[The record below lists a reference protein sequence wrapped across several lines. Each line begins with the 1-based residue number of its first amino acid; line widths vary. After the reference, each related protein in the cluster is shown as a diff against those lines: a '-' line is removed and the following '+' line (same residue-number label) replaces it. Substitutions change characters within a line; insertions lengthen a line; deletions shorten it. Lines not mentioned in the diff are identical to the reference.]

1 MQNFSYVNATSIE
14 QVPSLLG
21 RSWDDA
27 VVMAG
32 GTDLLGEMKDFAA
45 VPRRVVNLKSIEGLD
60 YIRQDDSALS
70 IGALTTLTDVL
81 NHDAVSKD
89 YTVLNQAVSVIAS
102 PQIRNMATLAGN
114 ILQRPRCWYYRSEDF
129 PCLKKGGARCYAVG
143 GVNTYHAI
151 FGSGPSYIVHPSDA
165 APALMALGATVKIH
179 GPRGGNEVVL
189 DDFFTLPEMN
199 IRRENILRP
208 NEIVTELTIPK
219 PEANSKGMYL
229 KVRERDSIDFAL
241 VSLAAQMTVVNGT
254 CERAKPRIWRRGARA
269 MARHR
274 GRAVPPGTQDHGIS
288 GGKRS
293 RGGGGRRQAH
303 AAQRI
308 QGGDREEPGQAG
320 RNGPG
325 SVSNPAQ
332 QARSLSWHNPYAGT

>member
-45 VPRRVVNLKSIEGLD
+45 VPKRVVNLKSIEGLD
-60 YIRQDDSALS
+60 YIRQDDGVTS

-81 NHDAVSKD
+81 ENDAVSRD
-89 YTVLNQAVSVIAS
+89 YPVLHQAVSVIAS

-114 ILQRPRCWYYRSEDF
+114 ILQRPRCWYYRSEEF

-165 APALMALGATVKIH
+165 APALMALDATVKIH
-179 GPRGGNEVVL
+179 GPRGANEVVM
-189 DDFFTLPEMN
+189 DDFFTMPEMN

-208 NEIVTELTIPK
+208 NEVVTELTIPK
-219 PEANSKGMYL
+219 PEANSRGMYL
-229 KVRERDSIDFAL
+229 KVRERESIDFAL

-254 CERAKPRIWRRGARA
+254 CERASLVLGGVAPVPWRAVEAERYLRGRRITEARA
-269 MARHR
+269 ESAAEA
-274 GRAVPPGTQDHGIS
+274 AVEDAAPMPHNGYKVEIA
-288 GGKRS
+288 KNMVK
-293 RGGGGRRQAH
+293 QAVL
-303 AAQRI
+303 ALA
-308 QGGDREEPGQAG
+308 
-320 RNGPG
+320 
-325 SVSNPAQ
+325 S
-332 QARSLSWHNPYAGT
+332 

>member
-1 MQNFSYVNATSIE
+1 MRNFSYVNATSIE

-32 GTDLLGEMKDFAA
+32 GTDLLGEMKDYAA
-45 VPRRVVNLKSIEGLD
+45 VPERVVNLKSIEGLG
-60 YIRQDDSALS
+60 YIRQDDAGLR
-70 IGALTTLTDVL
+70 IGALATLTDVL
-81 NHDAVSKD
+81 DNRAVSQE
-89 YTVLNQAVSVIAS
+89 YPILHQAVSVIAS

-179 GPRGGNEVVL
+179 GPRGGKEEVM

-208 NEIVTELTIPK
+208 NEVVTELAIPK

-229 KVRERDSIDFAL
+229 KVRERESIDFAL

-254 CERAKPRIWRRGARA
+254 CERASLVLGGVAPIPWRAVEAEDYLRGRRITEARA
-269 MARHR
+269 ESAAEA
-274 GRAVPPGTQDHGIS
+274 AVEDAAPMPHNGYKVEIA
-288 GGKRS
+288 KNLVK
-293 RGGGGRRQAH
+293 QAVL
-303 AAQRI
+303 ALA
-308 QGGDREEPGQAG
+308 
-320 RNGPG
+320 
-325 SVSNPAQ
+325 S
-332 QARSLSWHNPYAGT
+332 

>member
-45 VPRRVVNLKSIEGLD
+45 VPRRVVNLKSIEGLG
-60 YIRQDDSALS
+60 YIRQADAALN

-81 NHDAVSKD
+81 NDGAVSKD
-89 YTVLNQAVSVIAS
+89 YAVLHQAISVIAS

-165 APALMALGATVKIH
+165 APALMALGGSVKIL
-179 GPRGGNEVVL
+179 GPSGGKEVAM

-208 NEIVTELTIPK
+208 NEIVTELSIPK
-219 PEANSKGMYL
+219 PAANSKGMYL

-241 VSLAAQMTVVNGT
+241 VSLAAQMTIENGT
-254 CERAKPRIWRRGARA
+254 CQQASLVFGGVAPVPWRAIEAERYLRGRRITESRAESAAEAAVEDAKPMPNNGYKVEIAKNLVKQ
-269 MARHR
+269 
-274 GRAVPPGTQDHGIS
+274 AVLALAS
-288 GGKRS
+288 
-293 RGGGGRRQAH
+293 
-303 AAQRI
+303 
-308 QGGDREEPGQAG
+308 
-320 RNGPG
+320 
-325 SVSNPAQ
+325 
-332 QARSLSWHNPYAGT
+332 

>member
-32 GTDLLGEMKDFAA
+32 GTDLVGEMKDYAA
-45 VPRRVVNLKSIEGLD
+45 VPKRVVNLKTISGLD
-60 YIRQDDSALS
+60 YIRQDDAGLR
-70 IGALTTLTDVL
+70 IGALATLTDVL
-81 NHDAVSKD
+81 THSAVAED
-89 YTVLNQAVSVIAS
+89 FRVLHQAVSVIAS

-165 APALMALGATVKIH
+165 APALMALGATVKIL
-179 GPRGGNEVVL
+179 GPRGEKEEAM

-208 NEIVTELTIPK
+208 NEVVTEITVPK

-229 KVRERDSIDFAL
+229 KVRERESIDFAL

-254 CERAKPRIWRRGARA
+254 CERASLVLGGVAPTPWRAVEAEDYIRGRRITEARA
-269 MARHR
+269 ESTAEA
-274 GRAVPPGTQDHGIS
+274 AVEDAAPMPHNGYKVEIA
-288 GGKRS
+288 KNLVK
-293 RGGGGRRQAH
+293 QAVL
-303 AAQRI
+303 ALA
-308 QGGDREEPGQAG
+308 
-320 RNGPG
+320 
-325 SVSNPAQ
+325 S
-332 QARSLSWHNPYAGT
+332 

>member
-45 VPRRVVNLKSIEGLD
+45 VPKRVVNLKSIEGLD
-60 YIRQDDSALS
+60 YIRQDDAALR
-70 IGALTTLTDVL
+70 IGALATLTDVL
-81 NHDAVSKD
+81 TSGDVTQD
-89 YTVLNQAVSVIAS
+89 YSALRQAVSVIAS

-165 APALMALGATVKIH
+165 APALMALDATVKIH
-179 GPRGGNEVVL
+179 GPRGGNEVVM

-219 PEANSKGMYL
+219 PEANSRGMYL
-229 KVRERDSIDFAL
+229 KVRERESIDFAL

-254 CERAKPRIWRRGARA
+254 CERASLVLGGVAPVPWRAVAAEQYLRGRRITEARA
-269 MARHR
+269 ESAAEA
-274 GRAVPPGTQDHGIS
+274 AVEDAKPMPNNSYKVEIA
-288 GGKRS
+288 KNLVK
-293 RGGGGRRQAH
+293 QAVL
-303 AAQRI
+303 ALA
-308 QGGDREEPGQAG
+308 
-320 RNGPG
+320 
-325 SVSNPAQ
+325 S
-332 QARSLSWHNPYAGT
+332 

>member
-45 VPRRVVNLKSIEGLD
+45 VPKRVVNLKSIEGLD
-60 YIRQDDSALS
+60 YIRQDDAATR

-81 NHDAVSKD
+81 DNGAVSQD
-89 YTVLNQAVSVIAS
+89 YPVLHQAVSVIAS

-165 APALMALGATVKIH
+165 APALMALDATVRIH
-179 GPRGGNEVVL
+179 GPRGEREVVM

-219 PEANSKGMYL
+219 PAANSKGMYL
-229 KVRERDSIDFAL
+229 KVRERESIDFAL

-254 CERAKPRIWRRGARA
+254 CERASLVFGGVAPVPWRAIEAERYL
-269 MARHR
+269 R
-274 GRAVPPGTQDHGIS
+274 GRRITESRAESAAEAAVEDAKPMPNNGYKVEIA
-288 GGKRS
+288 KNLVK
-293 RGGGGRRQAH
+293 QAVM
-303 AAQRI
+303 ALA
-308 QGGDREEPGQAG
+308 
-320 RNGPG
+320 
-325 SVSNPAQ
+325 S
-332 QARSLSWHNPYAGT
+332 

>member
-1 MQNFSYVNATSIE
+1 MRNFSYVNATSIE

-32 GTDLLGEMKDFAA
+32 GTDLVGEMKDYAA
-45 VPRRVVNLKSIEGLD
+45 VPKRVVNLKTIGGLD
-60 YIRQDDSALS
+60 YIRQDDAGMR
-70 IGALTTLTDVL
+70 IGALATLTDVL
-81 NHDAVSKD
+81 GHGAVSQD
-89 YTVLNQAVSVIAS
+89 YPVLHQAVSVIAS

-165 APALMALGATVKIH
+165 APALMALGASVNIH
-179 GPRGGNEVVL
+179 GPRGANEVAM
-189 DDFFTLPEMN
+189 DDFFTMPEMN

-208 NEIVTELTIPK
+208 NEIVTEITIPK
-219 PEANSKGMYL
+219 PEAKSRGMFL
-229 KVRERDSIDFAL
+229 KVRERESIDFAL

-254 CERAKPRIWRRGARA
+254 CERASLVLGGVAPVPWRAVEAEDYLRGRRITEARA
-269 MARHR
+269 ESTAEA
-274 GRAVPPGTQDHGIS
+274 AVEDAAPMPHNGYKVEIA
-288 GGKRS
+288 KNLVK
-293 RGGGGRRQAH
+293 QAVL
-303 AAQRI
+303 ALA
-308 QGGDREEPGQAG
+308 
-320 RNGPG
+320 
-325 SVSNPAQ
+325 S
-332 QARSLSWHNPYAGT
+332 

>member
-32 GTDLLGEMKDFAA
+32 GTDLVGEMKDYAA
-45 VPRRVVNLKSIEGLD
+45 VPKRVVNLKSIEGLD
-60 YIRQDDSALS
+60 YIRQDDAGMR
-70 IGALTTLTDVL
+70 IGALTTLTEVL
-81 NHDAVSKD
+81 DHGAVSQD
-89 YTVLNQAVSVIAS
+89 LPVLHQAVSVIAS

-165 APALMALGATVKIH
+165 APALMALGATVNIH
-179 GPRGGNEVVL
+179 GPRGANEVVL
-189 DDFFTLPEMN
+189 DDFFTMPEMN

-208 NEIVTELTIPK
+208 NEIVTEITIPK
-219 PEANSKGMYL
+219 PEANSRGMFL
-229 KVRERDSIDFAL
+229 KVRERESIDFAL
-241 VSLAAQMTVVNGT
+241 VSLAAQMTTVNGT
-254 CERAKPRIWRRGARA
+254 CERASLVLGGVAPIPWRAVEAEDYLRGRRITEARA
-269 MARHR
+269 ESAAEA
-274 GRAVPPGTQDHGIS
+274 AVEDAAPMPHNGYKVEIA
-288 GGKRS
+288 KNLVK
-293 RGGGGRRQAH
+293 QAVQAL
-303 AAQRI
+303 AA
-308 QGGDREEPGQAG
+308 
-320 RNGPG
+320 
-325 SVSNPAQ
+325 
-332 QARSLSWHNPYAGT
+332 

>member
-32 GTDLLGEMKDFAA
+32 GTDLVGEMKDYAA
-45 VPRRVVNLKSIEGLD
+45 VPKRVVNLKSIEGLD
-60 YIRQDDSALS
+60 YIRQDDAGLR

-81 NHDAVSKD
+81 EDSAVSQELP
-89 YTVLNQAVSVIAS
+89 VLHQAVSVIAS

-165 APALMALGATVKIH
+165 APALMALGATVHVH
-179 GPRGGNEVVL
+179 GPRGGDEVL
-189 DDFFTLPEMN
+189 MDDFFTMPEMN

-208 NEIVTELTIPK
+208 NEIVTEISIPK
-219 PEANSKGMYL
+219 PEANSKGMFL
-229 KVRERDSIDFAL
+229 KVRERESIDFAL

-254 CERAKPRIWRRGARA
+254 CERASLVLGGVAPIPWRAVEAEDYLRGRRITEARA
-269 MARHR
+269 ESAAEA
-274 GRAVPPGTQDHGIS
+274 AVEDAAPMPHNGYKVEIA
-288 GGKRS
+288 KNLVK
-293 RGGGGRRQAH
+293 QAV
-303 AAQRI
+303 
-308 QGGDREEPGQAG
+308 QALA
-320 RNGPG
+320 
-325 SVSNPAQ
+325 S
-332 QARSLSWHNPYAGT
+332 

>member
-1 MQNFSYVNATSIE
+1 MRNFSYVNATSIE

-32 GTDLLGEMKDFAA
+32 GTDLVGEMKDYAA
-45 VPRRVVNLKSIEGLD
+45 VPKRVVNLKSIEGLD
-60 YIRQDDSALS
+60 YIRQDDAGLR

-81 NHDAVSKD
+81 ENGAVSQD
-89 YTVLNQAVSVIAS
+89 LPVLHQAVSVIAS

-165 APALMALGATVKIH
+165 APALMALGATVKIL
-179 GPRGGNEVVL
+179 GPRGEKEEAM

-208 NEIVTELTIPK
+208 NEVVTEITVPK

-229 KVRERDSIDFAL
+229 KVRERESIDFAL

-254 CERAKPRIWRRGARA
+254 CERASLVLGGVAPVPWRALEAEDYLRGRRITEARA
-269 MARHR
+269 ESAAEA
-274 GRAVPPGTQDHGIS
+274 AVEDAAPMPHNGYKVEIA
-288 GGKRS
+288 KNLVK
-293 RGGGGRRQAH
+293 QAVL
-303 AAQRI
+303 ALA
-308 QGGDREEPGQAG
+308 
-320 RNGPG
+320 
-325 SVSNPAQ
+325 S
-332 QARSLSWHNPYAGT
+332 

>member
-45 VPRRVVNLKSIEGLD
+45 VPKRVVNLKSIEGLD
-60 YIRQDDSALS
+60 YIRQDDGVTS

-81 NHDAVSKD
+81 ENDAVSRD
-89 YTVLNQAVSVIAS
+89 YPVLHQAVSVIAS

-165 APALMALGATVKIH
+165 APALMALDATVKIH
-179 GPRGGNEVVL
+179 GPRGPKEVVM
-189 DDFFTLPEMN
+189 DDFFTMPEMN
-199 IRRENILRP
+199 IRRENVLRP
-208 NEIVTELTIPK
+208 NEVVTELTIPK
-219 PEANSKGMYL
+219 PEANSKGIYL
-229 KVRERDSIDFAL
+229 KVRERESIDFAL

-254 CERAKPRIWRRGARA
+254 CERASLVLGGVAPVPWRAVEAERYLRGRRITEARA
-269 MARHR
+269 ESAAEA
-274 GRAVPPGTQDHGIS
+274 AVEDAAPMPHNGYKVEIA
-288 GGKRS
+288 KNMVK
-293 RGGGGRRQAH
+293 QAVL
-303 AAQRI
+303 ALA
-308 QGGDREEPGQAG
+308 
-320 RNGPG
+320 
-325 SVSNPAQ
+325 S
-332 QARSLSWHNPYAGT
+332 

>member
-45 VPRRVVNLKSIEGLD
+45 VPKRVVNLKSIEGLD
-60 YIRQDDSALS
+60 YIRRDDAGLR

-81 NHDAVSKD
+81 NNDAVTRD
-89 YTVLNQAVSVIAS
+89 YPVLHQAVSVIAS

-165 APALMALGATVKIH
+165 APALMALDAAVKIH
-179 GPRGGNEVVL
+179 GPRGEREVVM

-208 NEIVTELTIPK
+208 NEIVTEMSIPK
-219 PEANSKGMYL
+219 PEANSRGMYL
-229 KVRERDSIDFAL
+229 KVRERESIDFAL
-241 VSLAAQMTVVNGT
+241 VSLAAQMAVADGT
-254 CERAKPRIWRRGARA
+254 CERASLVFGGVAPVPWRAIEAERYL
-269 MARHR
+269 R
-274 GRAVPPGTQDHGIS
+274 GRRITESRAESAAEAAVEDAAPMPHNGYKVEIA
-288 GGKRS
+288 KNLVK
-293 RGGGGRRQAH
+293 QAVL
-303 AAQRI
+303 ALA
-308 QGGDREEPGQAG
+308 
-320 RNGPG
+320 
-325 SVSNPAQ
+325 S
-332 QARSLSWHNPYAGT
+332 

>member
-32 GTDLLGEMKDFAA
+32 GTDLVGEMKDYAA
-45 VPRRVVNLKSIEGLD
+45 VPKRVVNLKSIEGLD
-60 YIRQDDSALS
+60 YIRQDDAGMR

-81 NHDAVSKD
+81 ENSAVSQD
-89 YTVLNQAVSVIAS
+89 LPVLHQAVSVIAS

-165 APALMALGATVKIH
+165 APALMALGATVNIH
-179 GPRGGNEVVL
+179 GPRGANEVVM
-189 DDFFTLPEMN
+189 DDFFTMPEMN

-208 NEIVTELTIPK
+208 NEIVTEITIPK
-219 PEANSKGMYL
+219 PEANSRGMFL
-229 KVRERDSIDFAL
+229 KVRERESIDFAL

-254 CERAKPRIWRRGARA
+254 CERASLVLGGVAPIPWRALEAEDYLRGRRITEARA
-269 MARHR
+269 ESAAEA
-274 GRAVPPGTQDHGIS
+274 AVEDAAPMPHNGYKVEIA
-288 GGKRS
+288 KNLVK
-293 RGGGGRRQAH
+293 QAVQAL
-303 AAQRI
+303 AA
-308 QGGDREEPGQAG
+308 
-320 RNGPG
+320 
-325 SVSNPAQ
+325 
-332 QARSLSWHNPYAGT
+332 

>member
-32 GTDLLGEMKDFAA
+32 GTDLVGEMKDYAA
-45 VPRRVVNLKSIEGLD
+45 VPKRVVNLKSIEGLD
-60 YIRQDDSALS
+60 YIRQDDAGLRV
-70 IGALTTLTDVL
+70 GALTTLTDVL
-81 NHDAVSKD
+81 GNSAVSQD
-89 YTVLNQAVSVIAS
+89 YPVLHQAVSVIAS

-165 APALMALGATVKIH
+165 APALMALGATVNIH
-179 GPRGGNEVVL
+179 GPRGANEVVL
-189 DDFFTLPEMN
+189 DDFFTMPEMN

-208 NEIVTELTIPK
+208 NEIVTEITIPK
-219 PEANSKGMYL
+219 PEANSKGMFL
-229 KVRERDSIDFAL
+229 KVRERESIDFAL

-254 CERAKPRIWRRGARA
+254 CERASLVLGGVAPIPWRALEAEDYLRGRRITEARA
-269 MARHR
+269 ESAAEA
-274 GRAVPPGTQDHGIS
+274 AVEDAAPMPHNGYKVEIA
-288 GGKRS
+288 KNLVK
-293 RGGGGRRQAH
+293 QAVQAL
-303 AAQRI
+303 AA
-308 QGGDREEPGQAG
+308 
-320 RNGPG
+320 
-325 SVSNPAQ
+325 
-332 QARSLSWHNPYAGT
+332 

>member
-60 YIRQDDSALS
+60 YIRQDDAALS

-81 NHDAVSKD
+81 DNGSVSTD
-89 YTVLNQAVSVIAS
+89 YPILHQAVSVIAS

-165 APALMALGATVKIH
+165 APALMALDATVKIH

-189 DDFFTLPEMN
+189 DEFFTLPEMN

-254 CERAKPRIWRRGARA
+254 CERASLVFGGVAPVPWRAIEAERYL
-269 MARHR
+269 R
-274 GRAVPPGTQDHGIS
+274 GRRITESRAESAAEAAVEDAKPMPHNGYKVEIA
-288 GGKRS
+288 KNLV
-293 RGGGGRRQAH
+293 RQAVMAL
-303 AAQRI
+303 AA
-308 QGGDREEPGQAG
+308 
-320 RNGPG
+320 
-325 SVSNPAQ
+325 
-332 QARSLSWHNPYAGT
+332 

>member
-1 MQNFSYVNATSIE
+1 MKNFSYINARSLE
-14 QVPSLLG
+14 QVPALLG

-32 GTDLLGEMKDFAA
+32 GTDLIGEMKDYSA
-45 VPRRVVNLKSIEGLD
+45 VPKRVVNLKTIDGLN
-60 YIRQDDSALS
+60 YIQQDAATLR
-70 IGALTTLTDVL
+70 IGALTTLTDILTNDVL
-81 NHDAVSKD
+81 TRE
-89 YTVLNQAVSVIAS
+89 YPVLRQAVSVIAS

-165 APALMALGATVKIH
+165 APALMALDATVKIL
-179 GPRGGNEVVL
+179 GPRGEKEVAL

-208 NEIVTELTIPK
+208 NEIVVELAVPK
-219 PEANSKGMYL
+219 IEPHSKGMYL

-241 VSLAAQMTVVNGT
+241 VSLAAQLTVQDGICQRASLVFGGVAPVPWRAIEAENYLRGRKIT
-254 CERAKPRIWRRGARA
+254 ESRAESAAEAAVEDAKPMPHNSYKVEIAKNL
-269 MARHR
+269 
-274 GRAVPPGTQDHGIS
+274 V
-288 GGKRS
+288 K
-293 RGGGGRRQAH
+293 QAIL
-303 AAQRI
+303 ALT
-308 QGGDREEPGQAG
+308 P
-320 RNGPG
+320 
-325 SVSNPAQ
+325 
-332 QARSLSWHNPYAGT
+332 

>member
-60 YIRQDDSALS
+60 YIRQDDAALS
-70 IGALTTLTDVL
+70 IGALATLTDVL
-81 NHDAVSKD
+81 DNGSVSTD
-89 YTVLNQAVSVIAS
+89 YPILHQAVSVIAS

-165 APALMALGATVKIH
+165 APALMALDATVKIH

-189 DDFFTLPEMN
+189 DEFFTLPEMN

-254 CERAKPRIWRRGARA
+254 CERASLVFGGVAPVPWRAIEAERYL
-269 MARHR
+269 R
-274 GRAVPPGTQDHGIS
+274 GRRITESRAESAAEAAVEDAKPMPHNGYKVEIA
-288 GGKRS
+288 KNLV
-293 RGGGGRRQAH
+293 RQAVMAL
-303 AAQRI
+303 AA
-308 QGGDREEPGQAG
+308 
-320 RNGPG
+320 
-325 SVSNPAQ
+325 
-332 QARSLSWHNPYAGT
+332 

>member
-1 MQNFSYVNATSIE
+1 MRNFSYVNATSIE

-32 GTDLLGEMKDFAA
+32 GTDLVGEMKDYAA
-45 VPRRVVNLKSIEGLD
+45 VPKRVVNLKTIDGLD
-60 YIRQDDSALS
+60 YIRQDEAGLR

-81 NHDAVSKD
+81 THSAVSQD
-89 YTVLNQAVSVIAS
+89 YPALSQAVAVIAS

-179 GPRGGNEVVL
+179 GPRGGNEVVM

-208 NEIVTELTIPK
+208 NEIVTEITVPT
-219 PEANSKGMYL
+219 PEANSRGMYL
-229 KVRERDSIDFAL
+229 KVRERESIDFAL

-254 CERAKPRIWRRGARA
+254 CERASLVLGGVAPIPWRAVEAEDYIRGRRITEARA
-269 MARHR
+269 ESTAEA
-274 GRAVPPGTQDHGIS
+274 AVEDAAPMPHNGYKVEIA
-288 GGKRS
+288 KNLVK
-293 RGGGGRRQAH
+293 QAVL
-303 AAQRI
+303 ALA
-308 QGGDREEPGQAG
+308 
-320 RNGPG
+320 
-325 SVSNPAQ
+325 S
-332 QARSLSWHNPYAGT
+332 

>member
-32 GTDLLGEMKDFAA
+32 GTDLVGEMKDYAA
-45 VPRRVVNLKSIEGLD
+45 VPKRVVNLKSIEGLD
-60 YIRQDDSALS
+60 YIRQDDAGLR

-81 NHDAVSKD
+81 ESDAVSQELP
-89 YTVLNQAVSVIAS
+89 VLHQAVSVIAS
-102 PQIRNMATLAGN
+102 PQIRNMATLTGN

-165 APALMALGATVKIH
+165 APALMALGATVNIH

-189 DDFFTLPEMN
+189 DDFFTMPEMN

-208 NEIVTELTIPK
+208 NEIVTEITIPK

-229 KVRERDSIDFAL
+229 KVRERESIDFAL

-254 CERAKPRIWRRGARA
+254 CERASLVLGGVAPIPWRAVEAEDYLRGRRITEARA
-269 MARHR
+269 ESAAEA
-274 GRAVPPGTQDHGIS
+274 AVEDAAPMPHNGYKVEIA
-288 GGKRS
+288 KNLVK
-293 RGGGGRRQAH
+293 QAVL
-303 AAQRI
+303 ALA
-308 QGGDREEPGQAG
+308 
-320 RNGPG
+320 
-325 SVSNPAQ
+325 S
-332 QARSLSWHNPYAGT
+332 

>member
-45 VPRRVVNLKSIEGLD
+45 VPKRVVNLKTIDGLS
-60 YIRQDDSALS
+60 YIRQDDAALS

-81 NHDAVSKD
+81 SSGAATEG
-89 YTVLNQAVSVIAS
+89 YPVLRQAVSVIAS

-179 GPRGGNEVVL
+179 GPRGENEVAM

-229 KVRERDSIDFAL
+229 KVRERESIDFAL

-254 CERAKPRIWRRGARA
+254 CEQASLVFGGVAPVPWRAVEAERYLRGRRITEARAESAAEAAVEDAKPMPHNGYKVEIAKNLVKQ
-269 MARHR
+269 
-274 GRAVPPGTQDHGIS
+274 AVLALAS
-288 GGKRS
+288 
-293 RGGGGRRQAH
+293 
-303 AAQRI
+303 
-308 QGGDREEPGQAG
+308 
-320 RNGPG
+320 
-325 SVSNPAQ
+325 
-332 QARSLSWHNPYAGT
+332 

>member
-32 GTDLLGEMKDFAA
+32 GTDLVGEMKDYAA
-45 VPRRVVNLKSIEGLD
+45 VPKRVVNLKSIEGLD
-60 YIRQDDSALS
+60 YIRQDDAGLR

-81 NHDAVSKD
+81 ENSAVSQELP
-89 YTVLNQAVSVIAS
+89 VLHQAVSVIAS

-165 APALMALGATVKIH
+165 APALMALGATVHVH
-179 GPRGGNEVVL
+179 GPRGGDEVL
-189 DDFFTLPEMN
+189 MDDFFTMPEMN

-208 NEIVTELTIPK
+208 NEIVTEISIPK
-219 PEANSKGMYL
+219 PEANSKGMFL
-229 KVRERDSIDFAL
+229 KVRERESIDFAL
-241 VSLAAQMTVVNGT
+241 VSLAAQMTMVNGT
-254 CERAKPRIWRRGARA
+254 CERASLVLGGVAPIPWRAVEAEDYLRGRRITEARA
-269 MARHR
+269 ESAAEA
-274 GRAVPPGTQDHGIS
+274 AVEDAAPMPHNGYKVEIA
-288 GGKRS
+288 KNLVK
-293 RGGGGRRQAH
+293 QAVQVL
-303 AAQRI
+303 A
-308 QGGDREEPGQAG
+308 
-320 RNGPG
+320 
-325 SVSNPAQ
+325 S
-332 QARSLSWHNPYAGT
+332 

>member
-45 VPRRVVNLKSIEGLD
+45 VPKRVVNLKSIEGLD
-60 YIRQDDSALS
+60 YIRQDDAALR
-70 IGALTTLTDVL
+70 IGALATLTDVL
-81 NHDAVSKD
+81 TSGDVTQD
-89 YTVLNQAVSVIAS
+89 YSALRQAVSVIAS

-165 APALMALGATVKIH
+165 APALMALDATVKIH
-179 GPRGGNEVVL
+179 GPRGGNEVVM

-219 PEANSKGMYL
+219 PEANSRGMYL
-229 KVRERDSIDFAL
+229 KVRERESIDFAL

-254 CERAKPRIWRRGARA
+254 CERASLVLGGVAPVPWRAVAAEQYLRGRKITEARA
-269 MARHR
+269 ESAAEA
-274 GRAVPPGTQDHGIS
+274 AVEDAKPMPNNSYKVEIA
-288 GGKRS
+288 KNLVK
-293 RGGGGRRQAH
+293 QAVL
-303 AAQRI
+303 ALA
-308 QGGDREEPGQAG
+308 
-320 RNGPG
+320 
-325 SVSNPAQ
+325 S
-332 QARSLSWHNPYAGT
+332 

>member
-1 MQNFSYVNATSIE
+1 MRNFSYVNATSIE

-32 GTDLLGEMKDFAA
+32 GTDLVGEMKDYAA
-45 VPRRVVNLKSIEGLD
+45 VPKRVVNLKSIEGLD
-60 YIRQDDSALS
+60 YIRQDDAGLR

-81 NHDAVSKD
+81 ENGAVSQD
-89 YTVLNQAVSVIAS
+89 LPVLHQAVSVIAS

-165 APALMALGATVKIH
+165 APALMALGATVKIL
-179 GPRGGNEVVL
+179 GPRGEKEEAM

-208 NEIVTELTIPK
+208 NEIVTEITIPK
-219 PEANSKGMYL
+219 PEANSRGMFL
-229 KVRERDSIDFAL
+229 KVRERESIDFAL

-254 CERAKPRIWRRGARA
+254 CERASLVLGGVAPVPWRAVEAEDYLRGRRITEARA
-269 MARHR
+269 ESTAEA
-274 GRAVPPGTQDHGIS
+274 AVEDAAPMPHNGYKVEIA
-288 GGKRS
+288 KNLVK
-293 RGGGGRRQAH
+293 QAVL
-303 AAQRI
+303 ALA
-308 QGGDREEPGQAG
+308 
-320 RNGPG
+320 
-325 SVSNPAQ
+325 S
-332 QARSLSWHNPYAGT
+332 

>member
-60 YIRQDDSALS
+60 YIRQDDAALS

-165 APALMALGATVKIH
+165 APALMALDATVKIH

-254 CERAKPRIWRRGARA
+254 CERASLVFGGVAPVPWRAIEAERYL
-269 MARHR
+269 R
-274 GRAVPPGTQDHGIS
+274 GRRITESRAESAAEAAVEDAKPMPHNGYKVEIA
-288 GGKRS
+288 KNLV
-293 RGGGGRRQAH
+293 RQAVMAL
-303 AAQRI
+303 AA
-308 QGGDREEPGQAG
+308 
-320 RNGPG
+320 
-325 SVSNPAQ
+325 
-332 QARSLSWHNPYAGT
+332 

>member
-32 GTDLLGEMKDFAA
+32 GTDLVGEMKDYAA
-45 VPRRVVNLKSIEGLD
+45 VPKRVVNLKSIEGLD
-60 YIRQDDSALS
+60 YIRQDDTGMR

-81 NHDAVSKD
+81 ADSAVSQD
-89 YTVLNQAVSVIAS
+89 YPVLHQAVSVIAS

-165 APALMALGATVKIH
+165 APALMALGATVNIH
-179 GPRGGNEVVL
+179 GPRGANEVVL
-189 DDFFTLPEMN
+189 DDFFTMPEMN

-208 NEIVTELTIPK
+208 NEIVTEISIPK
-219 PEANSKGMYL
+219 PEANSRGMFL
-229 KVRERDSIDFAL
+229 KVRERESIDFAL

-254 CERAKPRIWRRGARA
+254 CERASLVLGGVAPIPWRAVEAEVYLRGRRITEARA
-269 MARHR
+269 ESAAEA
-274 GRAVPPGTQDHGIS
+274 AVEDAAPMPHNGYKVEIA
-288 GGKRS
+288 KNLVK
-293 RGGGGRRQAH
+293 QAVQAL
-303 AAQRI
+303 AA
-308 QGGDREEPGQAG
+308 
-320 RNGPG
+320 
-325 SVSNPAQ
+325 
-332 QARSLSWHNPYAGT
+332 

>member
-21 RSWDDA
+21 NSWDDA

-45 VPRRVVNLKSIEGLD
+45 VPKRVVNLKSIEGLD
-60 YIRQDDSALS
+60 YIRQDDAALR

-81 NHDAVSKD
+81 NDGAVSKD
-89 YTVLNQAVSVIAS
+89 YPILHQAVSVIAS

-165 APALMALGATVKIH
+165 APALMALDATVKIH
-179 GPRGGNEVVL
+179 GPRGGNEVVM

-229 KVRERDSIDFAL
+229 KVRERESIDFAL

-254 CERAKPRIWRRGARA
+254 CERASLVLGGVAPVPWRAVA
-269 MARHR
+269 AEQYLR
-274 GRAVPPGTQDHGIS
+274 GRRITESRAESAAEAAVEDAKPMPNNSYKVEIA
-288 GGKRS
+288 KNLVK
-293 RGGGGRRQAH
+293 QAVL
-303 AAQRI
+303 ALA
-308 QGGDREEPGQAG
+308 
-320 RNGPG
+320 
-325 SVSNPAQ
+325 S
-332 QARSLSWHNPYAGT
+332 

>member
-45 VPRRVVNLKSIEGLD
+45 VPKRVVNLKSIEGLD
-60 YIRQDDSALS
+60 YIRQDDGVTS

-81 NHDAVSKD
+81 ENDAVSRD
-89 YTVLNQAVSVIAS
+89 YPVLHQAVSVIAS

-165 APALMALGATVKIH
+165 APALMALDATVKIH
-179 GPRGGNEVVL
+179 GPRGANEVVM
-189 DDFFTLPEMN
+189 DDFFTMPEMN

-208 NEIVTELTIPK
+208 NEVVTELTIPK

-229 KVRERDSIDFAL
+229 KVRERESIDFAL

-254 CERAKPRIWRRGARA
+254 CERAALVLGGVAPVPWRAVEAERYLRGRRITEARA
-269 MARHR
+269 ESAAEA
-274 GRAVPPGTQDHGIS
+274 AVEDAAPMPHNGYKVEIA
-288 GGKRS
+288 KNMVK
-293 RGGGGRRQAH
+293 QAVL
-303 AAQRI
+303 ALA
-308 QGGDREEPGQAG
+308 
-320 RNGPG
+320 
-325 SVSNPAQ
+325 S
-332 QARSLSWHNPYAGT
+332 

>member
-45 VPRRVVNLKSIEGLD
+45 VPKRVVNLKSIEGLD
-60 YIRQDDSALS
+60 YIRQDDGVTS

-81 NHDAVSKD
+81 ENDAVSRD
-89 YTVLNQAVSVIAS
+89 YPVLHQAVSVIAS

-165 APALMALGATVKIH
+165 APALMALDATVKIH
-179 GPRGGNEVVL
+179 GPRGAKEVVM
-189 DDFFTLPEMN
+189 DDFFTMPEMN

-208 NEIVTELTIPK
+208 NEVVTELTIPK

-229 KVRERDSIDFAL
+229 KVRERESIDFAL

-254 CERAKPRIWRRGARA
+254 CERAALVLGGVAPVPWRAVEAERYLRGRRITEARA
-269 MARHR
+269 ESAAEA
-274 GRAVPPGTQDHGIS
+274 AVEDAAPMPHNGYKVEIA
-288 GGKRS
+288 KNMVK
-293 RGGGGRRQAH
+293 QAVL
-303 AAQRI
+303 ALA
-308 QGGDREEPGQAG
+308 
-320 RNGPG
+320 
-325 SVSNPAQ
+325 S
-332 QARSLSWHNPYAGT
+332 

>member
-1 MQNFSYVNATSIE
+1 MRNFSYVNATSIE

-32 GTDLLGEMKDFAA
+32 GTDLVGEMKDYAA
-45 VPRRVVNLKSIEGLD
+45 VPKRVVNLKSIEGLD
-60 YIRQDDSALS
+60 YIRQDDAGLR

-81 NHDAVSKD
+81 ENSAVSQELP
-89 YTVLNQAVSVIAS
+89 VLHQAVSVIAS

-165 APALMALGATVKIH
+165 APALMALGATVHVH
-179 GPRGGNEVVL
+179 GPRGGDEVL
-189 DDFFTLPEMN
+189 MDDFFTMPEMN

-208 NEIVTELTIPK
+208 NEIVTEISIPK

-229 KVRERDSIDFAL
+229 KVRERESIDFAL

-254 CERAKPRIWRRGARA
+254 CERASLVLGGVAPIPWRAVEAEDYLRGRRITEARA
-269 MARHR
+269 ESAAEAAVEDAAPMPHNGYKVEIAKNLVKQAV
-274 GRAVPPGTQDHGIS
+274 RALAS
-288 GGKRS
+288 
-293 RGGGGRRQAH
+293 
-303 AAQRI
+303 
-308 QGGDREEPGQAG
+308 
-320 RNGPG
+320 
-325 SVSNPAQ
+325 
-332 QARSLSWHNPYAGT
+332 

>member
-1 MQNFSYVNATSIE
+1 MRNFSYVNATSIE

-32 GTDLLGEMKDFAA
+32 GTDLVGEMKDYAA
-45 VPRRVVNLKSIEGLD
+45 VPKRVVNLKSIEGLD
-60 YIRQDDSALS
+60 YIRQDDAGLR
-70 IGALTTLTDVL
+70 IGALATLTDVL
-81 NHDAVSKD
+81 ENSAVSQELP
-89 YTVLNQAVSVIAS
+89 VLHQAVSVIAS

-165 APALMALGATVKIH
+165 APALMALGATVHVH
-179 GPRGGNEVVL
+179 GPRGGDEVL
-189 DDFFTLPEMN
+189 MDDFFTMPEMN

-208 NEIVTELTIPK
+208 NEIVTEISIPK

-229 KVRERDSIDFAL
+229 KVRERESIDFAL

-254 CERAKPRIWRRGARA
+254 CERASLVLGGVAPIPWRAVEAEDYLRGRRITEARA
-269 MARHR
+269 ESAAEA
-274 GRAVPPGTQDHGIS
+274 AVEDAAPMPHNGYKVEIA
-288 GGKRS
+288 KNLVK
-293 RGGGGRRQAH
+293 QAV
-303 AAQRI
+303 
-308 QGGDREEPGQAG
+308 QALA
-320 RNGPG
+320 
-325 SVSNPAQ
+325 S
-332 QARSLSWHNPYAGT
+332 

>member
-32 GTDLLGEMKDFAA
+32 GTDLIGEMKDFAA
-45 VPRRVVNLKSIEGLD
+45 VPKRVVNLKSIEGLD
-60 YIRQDDSALS
+60 YIRQDDAALS

-81 NHDAVSKD
+81 KNGAVSQD
-89 YTVLNQAVSVIAS
+89 YPVLHQAVSVIAS

-165 APALMALGATVKIH
+165 APALMALDATVKVH
-179 GPRGGNEVVL
+179 GPRGGKEVVM

-208 NEIVTELTIPK
+208 NEIVTELSIPK

-229 KVRERDSIDFAL
+229 KVRERESIDFAL

-254 CERAKPRIWRRGARA
+254 CERASLVFGGVAPVPWRAVEAERYLRGRRITEARA
-269 MARHR
+269 ESAAEA
-274 GRAVPPGTQDHGIS
+274 AVEDAAPMPHNGYKVEIA
-288 GGKRS
+288 KNLVK
-293 RGGGGRRQAH
+293 QAVL
-303 AAQRI
+303 ALA
-308 QGGDREEPGQAG
+308 
-320 RNGPG
+320 
-325 SVSNPAQ
+325 S
-332 QARSLSWHNPYAGT
+332 

>member
-32 GTDLLGEMKDFAA
+32 GTDLVGEMKDYAA
-45 VPRRVVNLKSIEGLD
+45 VPKRVVNLKSIEGLD
-60 YIRQDDSALS
+60 YIRQDDAGLR

-81 NHDAVSKD
+81 ENSAVSQD
-89 YTVLNQAVSVIAS
+89 LPVLHQAVSVIAS

-165 APALMALGATVKIH
+165 APALMALGATVHVH
-179 GPRGGNEVVL
+179 GPRGGDEVL
-189 DDFFTLPEMN
+189 MDDFFTMPEMN

-208 NEIVTELTIPK
+208 NEIVTEISIPK
-219 PEANSKGMYL
+219 PEANSKGMFL
-229 KVRERDSIDFAL
+229 KVRERESIDFAL
-241 VSLAAQMTVVNGT
+241 VSLAAQMTVMNGT
-254 CERAKPRIWRRGARA
+254 CERASLVLGGVAPIPWRAVEAEDYLRGRRITEARA
-269 MARHR
+269 ESAAEA
-274 GRAVPPGTQDHGIS
+274 AVEDAAPMPHNGYKVEIA
-288 GGKRS
+288 KNLVK
-293 RGGGGRRQAH
+293 QAV
-303 AAQRI
+303 
-308 QGGDREEPGQAG
+308 QALA
-320 RNGPG
+320 
-325 SVSNPAQ
+325 S
-332 QARSLSWHNPYAGT
+332 

>member
-1 MQNFSYVNATSIE
+1 MRNFSYVNATSIE

-32 GTDLLGEMKDFAA
+32 GTDLVGEMKDYAA
-45 VPRRVVNLKSIEGLD
+45 VPKRVVNLKSIEGLD
-60 YIRQDDSALS
+60 YIRQDDAGWR

-81 NHDAVSKD
+81 ENSAVSQELP
-89 YTVLNQAVSVIAS
+89 VLHQAVSVIAS

-165 APALMALGATVKIH
+165 APALMALDATVHVH
-179 GPRGGNEVVL
+179 GPRGGDEVL
-189 DDFFTLPEMN
+189 MDDFFTMPEMN

-208 NEIVTELTIPK
+208 NEIVTEISIPK
-219 PEANSKGMYL
+219 PEANSKGMFL
-229 KVRERDSIDFAL
+229 KVRERESIDFAL

-254 CERAKPRIWRRGARA
+254 CERASLVLGGVAPIPWRAVEAEDYLRGRRITEARA
-269 MARHR
+269 ESAAEA
-274 GRAVPPGTQDHGIS
+274 AVEDAAPMPHNGYKVEIA
-288 GGKRS
+288 KNLVK
-293 RGGGGRRQAH
+293 QAV
-303 AAQRI
+303 
-308 QGGDREEPGQAG
+308 QALA
-320 RNGPG
+320 
-325 SVSNPAQ
+325 S
-332 QARSLSWHNPYAGT
+332 

>member
-32 GTDLLGEMKDFAA
+32 GTDLVGEMKDYAA
-45 VPRRVVNLKSIEGLD
+45 VPKRVVNLKSIEGLD
-60 YIRQDDSALS
+60 YIRQDDAGLR
-70 IGALTTLTDVL
+70 IGALTTLSDVL
-81 NHDAVSKD
+81 ENSAVSQD
-89 YTVLNQAVSVIAS
+89 LPVLHQAVSVIAS

-165 APALMALGATVKIH
+165 APALMALGATVHVH
-179 GPRGGNEVVL
+179 GPRGGDEVL
-189 DDFFTLPEMN
+189 MDDFFTMPEMN

-208 NEIVTELTIPK
+208 NEIVTEISIPK
-219 PEANSKGMYL
+219 PEANSKGMFL
-229 KVRERDSIDFAL
+229 KVRERESIDFAL

-254 CERAKPRIWRRGARA
+254 CERASLVLGGVAPIPWRAVEAEDYLRGRRITEARA
-269 MARHR
+269 ESAAEA
-274 GRAVPPGTQDHGIS
+274 AVEDAAPMPHNGYKVEIA
-288 GGKRS
+288 KNLVK
-293 RGGGGRRQAH
+293 QAV
-303 AAQRI
+303 
-308 QGGDREEPGQAG
+308 QALA
-320 RNGPG
+320 
-325 SVSNPAQ
+325 S
-332 QARSLSWHNPYAGT
+332 

>member
-45 VPRRVVNLKSIEGLD
+45 VPKRVVNLKSIEGLD
-60 YIRQDDSALS
+60 YIRQDDATLR
-70 IGALTTLTDVL
+70 IGALATLTDVL
-81 NHDAVSKD
+81 TSGDVTQD
-89 YTVLNQAVSVIAS
+89 YSALRQAVSVIAS

-165 APALMALGATVKIH
+165 APALMALDATVKIH
-179 GPRGGNEVVL
+179 GPRGGNEVVM

-229 KVRERDSIDFAL
+229 KVRERESIDFAL

-254 CERAKPRIWRRGARA
+254 CERASLVLGGVAPVPWRAVAAEQYLRGRRITEARA
-269 MARHR
+269 ESAAEA
-274 GRAVPPGTQDHGIS
+274 AVEDAKPMPNNSYKVEIA
-288 GGKRS
+288 KNLVK
-293 RGGGGRRQAH
+293 QAVL
-303 AAQRI
+303 ALA
-308 QGGDREEPGQAG
+308 
-320 RNGPG
+320 
-325 SVSNPAQ
+325 S
-332 QARSLSWHNPYAGT
+332 

>member
-14 QVPSLLG
+14 QVPSLRG
-21 RSWDDA
+21 NSWDDA

-45 VPRRVVNLKSIEGLD
+45 VPKRVVNLKSIEGLD
-60 YIRQDDSALS
+60 YIRQDDAALR

-81 NHDAVSKD
+81 NDGAVSKD
-89 YTVLNQAVSVIAS
+89 YPILHQAVSVIAS

-165 APALMALGATVKIH
+165 APALMALDATVKIH
-179 GPRGGNEVVL
+179 GPRGGNEVVM

-229 KVRERDSIDFAL
+229 KVRERESIDFAL

-254 CERAKPRIWRRGARA
+254 CERASLVLGGVAPVPWRAVA
-269 MARHR
+269 AEQYLR
-274 GRAVPPGTQDHGIS
+274 GRRITESRAESAAEAAVEDAKPMPNNSYKVEIA
-288 GGKRS
+288 KNLVK
-293 RGGGGRRQAH
+293 QAVL
-303 AAQRI
+303 ALA
-308 QGGDREEPGQAG
+308 
-320 RNGPG
+320 
-325 SVSNPAQ
+325 S
-332 QARSLSWHNPYAGT
+332 